1 MMSLLAPTTRPW
13 SAPLST
19 LVVCCA
25 LGIGSAAGA
34 QSDAGPPTNSAISP
48 SPSAALQRP
57 RLGLALSGGGAR
69 GFAHVGVLRAL
80 ETLRIPIDCVAGTS
94 AGSAIG
100 AAYALGFSP
109 DEIEAQLRAAD
120 WDSDIFNDQP
130 GRAELPFRAKERTH
144 SAPIGV
150 TVGIGE
156 GGLKA
161 STGIFAGQKVELFLH
176 RMLGYS
182 AELESFDQLPLP
194 FRAIATDLAT
204 GQMVVQDR
212 GSLVH
217 AVRASMA
224 VPSAFAPVRIGGRLL
239 VDGGLTQN
247 LPVQAVRETCAD
259 QVIAVNIGSPLL
271 GSSELGNV
279 FSIALQIISILMER
293 NVADSVAAL
302 SPQDVLITPPL
313 EGVSAVDFGRGTDGI
328 PGGEVAT
335 LAARTALEKWSLSEA
350 DYQHWQASRRARRL
364 KPPDIDRVEVAATR
378 FVPPS
383 FFSLSRSAADEP
395 GPLDVEGIDRRIRQ
409 WNGSGDFNSI
419 AYSVRRRP
427 NGHTLWIEPQEK
439 EWGPNYLQLGF
450 AGAADSRSNTDFS
463 VSALMR
469 RTWQNQAGAEWLTSL
484 EFGRKRGF
492 ETRWVQPLSVG
503 SPWYIEPRL
512 SLIAEPRRVFVGNRL
527 LGEFEKQ
534 REELEL
540 GGGLQGKAGEVHLGL
555 VGAQTKSE
563 PSSGFPGVGSFR
575 RNISGLR
582 LRFNLD
588 SLDELD
594 FPRTGSAFRF
604 EAFGSMRSLGSSGS
618 YRRTDLEWM
627 KVLSWSDHTVRARL
641 EIAEVAT
648 QGEDTLDLISTGGFM
663 RLSGYQ
669 SGQFLSRG
677 LAYGS
682 LTYYRRLFG
691 LPQPLGSGV
700 FAGVS
705 LETARLKAPLG
716 MNVSTLQRS
725 GMAFFLGA
733 STALGPAYV
742 GLGLGQ
748 GGQKTAYL
756 FLGRP

>member
-1 MMSLLAPTTRPW
+1 MLGMGLACCVLAVSSNALAQDRTSPGQRVDANVGSLARPM
-13 SAPLST
+13 
-19 LVVCCA
+19 
-25 LGIGSAAGA
+25 AA
-34 QSDAGPPTNSAISP
+34 T
-48 SPSAALQRP
+48 QRP
-57 RLGLALSGGGAR
+57 RVGLALSGGGAR

-80 ETLRIPIDCVAGTS
+80 EAMRIPIDCVAGTS

-109 DEIEAQLRAAD
+109 DEIEAQLKAAD
-120 WDSDIFNDQP
+120 WDRDIFNDQP
-130 GRAELPFRAKERTH
+130 GRAELPFRAKERTN

-161 STGIFAGQKVELFLH
+161 SAGIFAGQKVELFLH

-259 QVIAVNIGSPLL
+259 KVIAVNIGSPLL
-271 GSSELGNV
+271 DSSELSNV

-293 NVADSVAAL
+293 NVADSIAAL
-302 SPQDVLITPPL
+302 GPQDVLITPPL

-328 PGGEVAT
+328 PGGEAAT
-335 LAARTALEKWSLSEA
+335 LAARAALEKWSLSEA
-350 DYQHWQASRRARRL
+350 DYQHWQSSRRARRL
-364 KPPDIDRVEVAATR
+364 TPPDIDRVEVAATR
-378 FVPPS
+378 FVAPS
-383 FFSLSRSAADEP
+383 FFALSRSAALEP
-395 GPLDVEGIDRRIRQ
+395 GPLDIEGLDRRIRQ

-427 NGHTLWIEPQEK
+427 NGYTLWIEPQEK

-469 RTWQNQAGAEWLTSL
+469 RTWQNQAGAEWLTSVQ
-484 EFGRKRGF
+484 FGRKREL
-492 ETRWVQPLSVG
+492 ETRWVQPLSLD

-512 SLIAEPRRVFVGNRL
+512 SLVTEPRRVFVGNRL
-527 LGEFEKQ
+527 LGEFKKQ

-540 GGGLQGKAGEVHLGL
+540 GAGLQGSEGELHFGLLG
-555 VGAQTKSE
+555 ARTRSD
-563 PSSGFPGVGSFR
+563 PSSGFPGVSSVNS
-575 RNISGLR
+575 NISGWRLR
-582 LRFNLD
+582 LNLD

-594 FPRTGSAFRF
+594 FPRAGSAWRF
-604 EAFGSMRSLGSSGS
+604 ETFASLRGLGASTS
-618 YRRTDLEWM
+618 YRRTDIEWM
-627 KVLSWSDHTVRARL
+627 RVISWNDHTVRAR
-641 EIAEVAT
+641 AEFAQVEN
-648 QGEDTLDLISTGGFM
+648 QGQDTLDLVSSGGFL

-700 FAGVS
+700 FAGMS

-716 MNVSTLQRS
+716 LNVSALQRS
-725 GMAFFLGA
+725 GMAIFLGA
-733 STALGPAYV
+733 STTLGPAYV
-742 GLGLGQ
+742 GIGFGQ